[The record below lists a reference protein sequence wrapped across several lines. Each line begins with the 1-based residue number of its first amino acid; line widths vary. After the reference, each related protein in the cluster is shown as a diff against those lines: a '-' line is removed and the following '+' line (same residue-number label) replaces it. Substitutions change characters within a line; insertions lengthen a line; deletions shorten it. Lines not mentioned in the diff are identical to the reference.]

1 MSSSRADFL
10 ADSVTE
16 YVAALAAPTPAPAGG
31 SAAAVTAAQGA
42 ALLAMA
48 AAITVRR
55 TSPMP
60 AATDLT
66 RAGDQAAAAAA
77 HLLELAVADSDAF
90 EALLAARRAGR
101 AGPSEPKGDAQAA
114 LTAAQSAVIDTPL
127 AV

>member
-1 MSSSRADFL
+1 MTRERPQMSSSRADFP

-16 YVAALAAPTPAPAGG
+16 YVAALAAPTPARRRQCSRRHRGPRRR
-31 SAAAVTAAQGA
+31 
-42 ALLAMA
+42 LMAMA

-66 RAGDQAAAAAA
+66 RRRSGSRGQQASAG
-77 HLLELAVADSDAF
+77 LAVADSAAL

-101 AGPSEPKGDAQAA
+101 AGSWNQRR
-114 LTAAQSAVIDTPL
+114 TPMPRWL
-127 AV
+127 RRRAR